1 MSTPREELH
10 ALIDSL
16 PESAAVD
23 LLAELS
29 LLKGRPRT
37 SESSTAERPE
47 GAWPPAWFG
56 AGEASRLD
64 LTEHIDEILRDEFGR
79 RPA

>member
-16 PESAAVD
+16 PDSAAVD
-23 LLAELS
+23 LAA
-29 LLKGRPRT
+29 RH
-37 SESSTAERPE
+37 
-47 GAWPPAWFG
+47 PAWFG
-56 AGEASRLD
+56 AGEASRPD